1 MGASVG
7 CPEFLSVIGRARH
20 ALNALVLARRQQLAR
35 RLPVPVSADRR
46 TRATPDRTR
55 SVFVTSPSP
64 STAAAPWIRIR
75 DAAAHIDQTVELR
88 GWLTHRRSSGK
99 VQFLVIRDGSGVMQ
113 CVAGRNDVSPEAWQA
128 CETLTQESSLIVRG
142 RLRADARSPGG
153 VEMGLSGVEVIALA
167 DGYPITPKEHGT
179 DFLMDH
185 RHLWLRSPRQQ
196 AILTIRAEIIQAFRD
211 FMHGEGFLLVDAPI
225 FTPNACEGTTTLFET
240 QYFDEHAYLTQS
252 GQLYA
257 EAAAM
262 AFGRVY
268 CFGPAF
274 RAEKSKTRRH
284 LIEFWMMEPEWA
296 FATLEDVIALEERL
310 LVHTVGRV
318 LERNAE
324 ALKAVERDVTK
335 LERVRAPFPRIHYNE
350 AVERL
355 HAAGQAF
362 EWGGDFGA
370 PDETLLAGQFETPVF
385 VTNYPAAVKAFYMEP
400 DPADPRLSL
409 SCDCLAPEGY
419 GEIIGGGQRMASLEL
434 LTRRIEEHG
443 LPQEAFEWYKDLR
456 RYGSVPHSGFGIGVE
471 RTLAWIAGLDHVRES
486 IPFPRML
493 YRLAP

>member
-1 MGASVG
+1 MATSSQAGAVPWVRVSEAPSQVG
-7 CPEFLSVIGRARH
+7 R
-20 ALNALVLARRQQLAR
+20 
-35 RLPVPVSADRR
+35 PVEV
-46 TRATPDRTR
+46 
-55 SVFVTSPSP
+55 
-64 STAAAPWIRIR
+64 
-75 DAAAHIDQTVELR
+75 R
-88 GWLTHRRSSGK
+88 GWVTHRRSSGK
-99 VQFLVIRDGSGVMQ
+99 IQFLVLRDGTGLLQ
-113 CVAGRNDVSPEAWQA
+113 CVAGVSDLPPAAWEACA
-128 CETLTQESSLIVRG
+128 RLGQESALKVRG
-142 RLRADARSPGG
+142 TLRADARAPGG
-153 VEMGLSGVEVIALA
+153 VELGLSDLEVVSEAEP
-167 DGYPITPKEHGT
+167 YPISPKEHGV

-185 RHLWLRSPRQQ
+185 RHLWLRSSRQQ
-196 AILTIRAEIIQAFRD
+196 SILRIRAEIIGAFRD
-211 FMHGEGFLLVDAPI
+211 FMDGEGFLLVDAPI

-240 QYFDEHAYLTQS
+240 AYFDEKAYLTQS
-252 GQLYA
+252 GQLYE

-296 FATLEDVIALEERL
+296 FATLDDVLALEERL
-310 LVHTVGRV
+310 LVYTIGRV
-318 LERNAE
+318 LERRAE
-324 ALKAVERDVTK
+324 ELKTVERDVSR
-335 LERVRAPFPRIHYNE
+335 LQRVNAPFPRLHYNQ

-355 HAAGQAF
+355 HAAGLPF

-370 PDETLLAGQFETPVF
+370 PDETALSSAFETPVF

-400 DPADPRLSL
+400 DPEDPRLCL
-409 SCDCLAPEGY
+409 SADCLAPEGY
-419 GEIIGGGQRMASLEL
+419 GEIVGGGQRMESLEL
-434 LTRRIEEHG
+434 LTRRIDEHG

-493 YRLAP
+493 YRLRP